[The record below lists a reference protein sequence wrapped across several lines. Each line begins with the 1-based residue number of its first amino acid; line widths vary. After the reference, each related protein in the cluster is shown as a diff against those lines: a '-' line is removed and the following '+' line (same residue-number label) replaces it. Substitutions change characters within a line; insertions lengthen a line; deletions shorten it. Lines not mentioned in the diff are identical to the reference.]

1 VEWLTDKMEEEA
13 MKYIDRIDSMGGM
26 IEAVKKGFP
35 QREIAESAY
44 RFQKE
49 VEEKKRIIVGVNEY
63 IDENEKLEIPL
74 LRVDPEVVRV
84 QLARLKRVKETR
96 DNERVKR
103 LLSELRKAAERNENV
118 MPYVLN
124 AVKAYATLGE
134 IMGVLKEVYG
144 EYQELIIF

>member
-1 VEWLTDKMEEEA
+1 MC
-13 MKYIDRIDSMGGM
+13 IRDS
-26 IEAVKKGFP
+26 
-35 QREIAESAY
+35 
-44 RFQKE
+44 
-49 VEEKKRIIVGVNEY
+49 
-63 IDENEKLEIPL
+63 
-74 LRVDPEVVRV
+74 
-84 QLARLKRVKETR
+84 
-96 DNERVKR
+96 ERVKR